1 MPCCICNIDVL
12 CSTSAKCQKVNI
24 QPCSPYYILATYT
37 QIYLLDLIVFKKE
50 KRTRTLATKC
60 TEKHKIA
67 LFSSCQSMVSTPHLN
82 THHICTE
89 YGKIPSLTSTTDTE
103 QTRFKLQCVHVCRM
117 SVATYYYYFSD
128 RTEWE
133 RTYGLKSHRHA
144 KHTVRRG
151 WASQVQTRLCSG

>member
-1 MPCCICNIDVL
+1 MFYT
-12 CSTSAKCQKVNI
+12 CSTTVWSVLQNLLYSTSI
-24 QPCSPYYILATYT
+24 IATSIWIF
-37 QIYLLDLIVFKKE
+37 QLSLKKKNQE
-50 KRTRTLATKC
+50 YNSKFC

-67 LFSSCQSMVSTPHLN
+67 LFSTCQSTVSTPHLN

-151 WASQVQTRLCSG
+151 WASQVQTRLRSG